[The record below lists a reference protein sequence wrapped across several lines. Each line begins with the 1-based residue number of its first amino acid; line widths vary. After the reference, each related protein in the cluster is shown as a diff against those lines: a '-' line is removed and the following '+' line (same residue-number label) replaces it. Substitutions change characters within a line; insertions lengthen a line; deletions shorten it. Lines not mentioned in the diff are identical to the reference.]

1 MTDTST
7 NVKTHSAQPSIKTPP
22 ASAESRLARLWT
34 RVQFVIC
41 LVTVG
46 GILAYLLWTADAG
59 SHGSLGDRSADH
71 SRDVRLAG
79 RRQICVRDGCPLC
92 QKLQVTTVRATPIT
106 TPLLTVTGTVAASLR
121 PGNGKG
127 NDYWQFDSPEL
138 LTTFTDWQKATADI
152 AFLETQLAQ
161 IKQLSET
168 RNSAQQKLV
177 ERMKKLVEAGTDTE
191 KDLAAAQAELIQ
203 SQVEGRKAVYEAET
217 AVRLAQRT
225 EAALAR
231 QLQQVGLEPELLR
244 SIAVDVD
251 MVIADVPEGFAA
263 RAKLGQG
270 CEARFFGLPDETFQ
284 GKVRA
289 IAPVLSKERRSLRV
303 LFAINDPHDQLRP
316 GMFADI
322 GLGTDARSALLIPPE
337 GVVHVG
343 RSDYVLVR
351 DGSRN
356 WEVTQVQVGEL
367 HEQGMEVVAGLRAGD
382 QIAGKGAILLKPLI
396 VQSLQS
402 RGKHDSDHALRL
414 SSNSTNDPT

>member
-1 MTDTST
+1 
-7 NVKTHSAQPSIKTPP
+7 
-22 ASAESRLARLWT
+22 
-34 RVQFVIC
+34 
-41 LVTVG
+41 
-46 GILAYLLWTADAG
+46 
-59 SHGSLGDRSADH
+59 
-71 SRDVRLAG
+71 
-79 RRQICVRDGCPLC
+79 LC
-92 QKLQVTTVRATPIT
+92 QKLQVTTVQATPIT
-106 TPLLTVTGTVAASLR
+106 TPLLTVTGTVVASLR

-168 RNSAQQKLV
+168 RTSAQEKLV

-191 KDLAAAQAELIQ
+191 KDLAAAEAELIQ

-217 AVRLAQRT
+217 AVRLARRT

-263 RAKLGQG
+263 RAKLGQA

-303 LFAINDPHDQLRP
+303 LFAINDPRDQLRP

-351 DGSRN
+351 DGDSN
-356 WEVTQVQVGEL
+356 WQVTEVQVGEL
-367 HEQGMEVVAGLRAGD
+367 HEQGMEVMAGLSAGD
-382 QIAGKGAILLKPLI
+382 QIAGQGAILLKPFIIQALH
-396 VQSLQS
+396 S
-402 RGKHDSDHALRL
+402 REKHGSAHALRL
-414 SSNSTNDPT
+414 SSNSPNDPT